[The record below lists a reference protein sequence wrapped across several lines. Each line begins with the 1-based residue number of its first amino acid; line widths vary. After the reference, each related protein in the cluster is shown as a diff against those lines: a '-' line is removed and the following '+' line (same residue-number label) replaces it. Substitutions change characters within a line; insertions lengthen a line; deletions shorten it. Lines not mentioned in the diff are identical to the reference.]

1 MPLARVLEHDDCCPL
16 LLSLL
21 SPARI
26 GALLQTC
33 RSFYGARPRAG
44 AKKGQG
50 VTVSGSS
57 WRDLIL
63 VYPWNNVN
71 GLPQVALFESRC
83 TVKAL
88 RPESAFWRVNFFKVA
103 RRDRAIVVID
113 PGSFEMKAGFSC
125 EDQPCVVIRTDVVL
139 ATLPRQPLS
148 ASPAPAHAHFNIGSP
163 QRCGHMP

>member
-21 SPARI
+21 SPRAHRRAAADLPQLLRRAPAR
-26 GALLQTC
+26 G
-33 RSFYGARPRAG
+33 RKEGPRCDG
-44 AKKGQG
+44 ER
-50 VTVSGSS
+50 VLR
-57 WRDLIL
+57 RDLIL

-148 ASPAPAHAHFNIGSP
+148 HHRHPLMLTSTLVLPK
-163 QRCGHMP
+163 RCGHMP